1 LEEEVEGEYT
11 CHECGLGVSGDYAYC
26 PNCGAALDD
35 EEVLPVRYLA
45 LRTIAGVYQ
54 ILAFTVAI
62 VATIGI
68 VFALLNLGA
77 GTSALILLGLS
88 VLGGTVGVITF
99 FAASES
105 IKVFVDI
112 EENTRR
118 TAELLIKKL

>member
-1 LEEEVEGEYT
+1 M
-11 CHECGLGVSGDYAYC
+11 
-26 PNCGAALDD
+26 LDTF
-35 EEVLPVRYLA
+35 R
-45 LRTIAGVYQ
+45 
-54 ILAFTVAI
+54 
-62 VATIGI
+62 
-68 VFALLNLGA
+68 
-77 GTSALILLGLS
+77 GLS